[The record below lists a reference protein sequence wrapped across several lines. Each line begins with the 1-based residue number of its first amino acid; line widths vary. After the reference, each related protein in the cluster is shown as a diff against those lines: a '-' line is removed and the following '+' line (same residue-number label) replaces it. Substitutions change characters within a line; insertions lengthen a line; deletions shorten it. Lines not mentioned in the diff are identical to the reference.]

1 MRTCERRPQ
10 GRTRQLARCG
20 LLAAL
25 LTALL
30 TVLLAG
36 CQSGPPPRE
45 VEPPPEPTTPATSA
59 TTTAAEQTPEAPADT
74 PAAPSAAQDTSA
86 RPAAAGTTAEER
98 VQALDRELE
107 TSYEEHD
114 AMLRDH
120 QARSR
125 AEAAEIAAQQAG
137 RDGGG
142 DPDEEAFEQGGL
154 YEGLPGFG
162 APPPD
167 TEASADGDS
176 GGAVAGAGDDRS
188 GAASAKGAAPDG
200 RAGGATVPADI
211 PDGRDD
217 DIVARQ
223 LREAAQMEQDPELR
237 EKLWDEYRKYKNRQG
252 AQ

>member
-1 MRTCERRPQ
+1 MRTCQRRP
-10 GRTRQLARCG
+10 RQLARCG

-25 LTALL
+25 LT
-30 TVLLAG
+30 VLLAG
-36 CQSGPPPRE
+36 CQTTPPQE
-45 VEPPPEPTTPATSA
+45 VEPPPEPATPAASA
-59 TTTAAEQTPEAPADT
+59 TTSAPEETPET
-74 PAAPSAAQDTSA
+74 PASASPAPPAQPDTTA
-86 RPAAAGTTAEER
+86 PPAAAGTTAEER
-98 VQALDRELE
+98 IQAMDQELE

-114 AMLRDH
+114 AMLREH

-167 TEASADGDS
+167 TQAGADDDS
-176 GGAVAGAGDDRS
+176 GGAAAGAADDRS
-188 GAASAKGAAPDG
+188 AAASAAAEGAAPDG

-223 LREAAQMEQDPELR
+223 LREAAQMEKDPELR